1 MLAEVDSWIK
11 HHRVHLN
18 KAQALKDLLM
28 GENDVTIDFP
38 PGDLTKTIPPRH
50 TNNIWTPTREIKMLR
65 KALTKDYLYT
75 DEEIIRMK
83 RRIRDLYRLRR
94 DMTRGFGFG
103 NGGEPM
109 IDMTES
115 SMNQQVEDIKQSYD
129 SIDKVAL

>member
-1 MLAEVDSWIK
+1 
-11 HHRVHLN
+11 
-18 KAQALKDLLM
+18 
-28 GENDVTIDFP
+28 
-38 PGDLTKTIPPRH
+38 
-50 TNNIWTPTREIKMLR
+50 
-65 KALTKDYLYT
+65 
-75 DEEIIRMK
+75 MK

>member
-1 MLAEVDSWIK
+1 M
-11 HHRVHLN
+11 
-18 KAQALKDLLM
+18 
-28 GENDVTIDFP
+28 
-38 PGDLTKTIPPRH
+38 
-50 TNNIWTPTREIKMLR
+50 WTPTREIKMLR

-109 IDMTES
+109 TDMTES